1 MDLMRMKYAA
11 EEDLKS
17 SGLAWTI
24 IRPRAYMET
33 WCDVLGRPL
42 LNKGK
47 TQVFGRGRNP
57 VNWVSAADVAGFVE
71 LAVVDRGMRGQVL
84 EVGGPENLTVN
95 EFVEV
100 FRSETAARGGA
111 GHVPLAGMRVGAAV
125 MRILNPQMARMIQAA
140 ILMDTEPQAFDASP
154 TRERYPSI
162 PVTKL
167 SEVVR
172 RDFSKSQAADRAST
186 PAAPSRS

>member
-1 MDLMRMKYAA
+1 
-11 EEDLKS
+11 
-17 SGLAWTI
+17 
-24 IRPRAYMET
+24 
-33 WCDVLGRPL
+33 
-42 LNKGK
+42 
-47 TQVFGRGRNP
+47 
-57 VNWVSAADVAGFVE
+57 
-71 LAVVDRGMRGQVL
+71 MRGQVL

-111 GHVPLAGMRVGAAV
+111 GHVPLAGIRVGAAA

-154 TRERYPSI
+154 TRERCPSI
-162 PVTKL
+162 PVTSL

-172 RDFSKSQAADRAST
+172 LDFSNDAAADR
-186 PAAPSRS
+186 